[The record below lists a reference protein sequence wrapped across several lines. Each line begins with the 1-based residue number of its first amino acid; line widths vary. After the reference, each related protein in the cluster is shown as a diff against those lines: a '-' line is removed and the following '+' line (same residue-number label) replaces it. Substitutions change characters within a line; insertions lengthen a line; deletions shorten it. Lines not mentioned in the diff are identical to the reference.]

1 MNTEKKPMLND
12 QSTTIEELRNQVEK
26 FVTERDWV
34 QFHSLKNLSMAIAV
48 EAAELMEHF
57 MWDKEKNIKVE
68 TTKTEIEYELA
79 DIIIASFAFANRYN
93 IDITTTL
100 LNKLDLNKKKYPIEK
115 AKGRSDKYTAYQ
127 EKDGNS

>member
-1 MNTEKKPMLND
+1 MLND

>member
-1 MNTEKKPMLND
+1 MPND
-12 QSTTIEELRNQVEK
+12 QSATIEELRNQVEK